1 MAEVERYSHVRGTK
15 KIKEKKNLEKGLK
28 QLSKHVYEI
37 ILELKSATYKEIATQ
52 LL

>member
-1 MAEVERYSHVRGTK
+1 MVEVERYNHVYGLK
-15 KIKEKKNLEKGLK
+15 KIKPKKTLEKGLK

-37 ILELKSATYKEIATQ
+37 ILELKSATYKEIATS